1 MSVRSIRKN
10 ISKNENME
18 DKINRI
24 REHAFKSGH
33 EAGFKLG
40 LKTMG
45 EIIFYMTAV
54 ELVASEQVIKSLIA
68 EAHAEQISAAE
79 RLDCL
84 TNVNDINE
92 MREDMANFRVNVI
105 EKLQSKMIEIDREK
119 KTFAGITDFTW
130 RH

>member
-10 ISKNENME
+10 ISKKENME

-45 EIIFYMTAV
+45 EIIFYMTAYTIDYKL
-54 ELVASEQVIKSLIA
+54 ELSE
-68 EAHAEQISAAE
+68 
-79 RLDCL
+79 
-84 TNVNDINE
+84 
-92 MREDMANFRVNVI
+92 
-105 EKLQSKMIEIDREK
+105 EKLRTIMFHIYDNIDAFRTEHLTTDDFIEIKKEMEEK
-119 KTFAGITDFTW
+119 GIKYEQS
-130 RH
+130 